1 MHAASQVAD
10 LVTTIVV
17 LLLVSAL
24 TLVLSRRW
32 RLPFTV
38 LLVVVGVGLGLL
50 ADHGPQALRPLA
62 EHDIS
67 PDVILFVFLPT
78 LIFESAFNLDARL
91 VRRNLAPI
99 LTLAVPGLLL
109 STAVIGGLLA
119 ATTPFG
125 LVAALLLGAIL
136 SATDPVA
143 VVALFRQLGA
153 PQRLTV
159 LVEGESLFNDATS
172 LVLAGILVGVM
183 TASQVDAGTLLDGLV
198 RFVVVF
204 TGGVL
209 VGWMLALLCGW
220 ALGLCHGDGPIE
232 ITLTTVLAYL
242 SFLVAEEVFHVSGV
256 MAVVAAGMTLGGWGR
271 LKISPSVRGY
281 LEHFW
286 EYMAFVANA
295 LIFLL
300 VGLRVDLFALGGALD
315 LLLLVVIAML
325 LARAVVI
332 YGLLPL
338 LDRLPG
344 REAVGA
350 PYRHV
355 MFWGGLRG
363 AVALAIVLSLPAFP
377 EAPTFVALVT
387 GAVLFTLLAQGL
399 TIERLVRRLGLDRPP
414 LADRLA
420 REEALLAAKGLA
432 LTRIPELQQGGLFS
446 ARLAGRLHDDYQAA
460 RMALAEAVDRL
471 RRAELDPEAELHLLF
486 LRSLALERAHYLSA
500 FARGHLSER
509 ACRDLVHSVDV
520 QAEGL
525 RHRGDLPEYTLHPP
539 YETVTEACLRWLR
552 RLLAHTALEERR
564 TTSLVAFEYEEAWG
578 RYQGSLR
585 VLEDLERVA
594 RERALGGAAVAA
606 VRERYRY
613 WREQAVARID
623 ETAAQFPEFVAA
635 MQERLAGRLLLYAER
650 EAIEAER
657 ENGTLPAGTAHE
669 LLDEVAERVEGLR
682 GGDVAKL
689 RFDPAE
695 LLGQVP
701 LFRGLSDDDFARVA
715 ACLHAH
721 TVPDGE
727 VIVAEGA
734 HDDSMYLI
742 GRGVVRVAR
751 GDGAEEED
759 LARLFAGD
767 FFGEMALLH
776 HAPRTATCR
785 AATPCALYELRRADF
800 EALCAARPEIRAKV
814 EAVDRARRERL
825 GLGE

>member
-1 MHAASQVAD
+1 MHGVSAVAD
-10 LVTTIVV
+10 LVTTVVV

-24 TLVLSRRW
+24 TLTLSRRAK
-32 RLPFTV
+32 LPFTV
-38 LLVVVGVGLGLL
+38 LLVVAGVLIGLL
-50 ADHGPQALRPLA
+50 ADHGPEMLRPLA

-109 STAVIGGLLA
+109 STAIIGLMLA
-119 ATTPFG
+119 VTTPFG
-125 LVAALLLGAIL
+125 LIAALLLGSIL

-172 LVLAGILVGVM
+172 LVVAGILAGLLG
-183 TASQVDAGTLLDGLV
+183 ASQIDAGTVFGGVV

-204 TGGVL
+204 CGGIV
-209 VGWMLALLCGW
+209 VGWVAALLCGW
-220 ALGLCHGDGPIE
+220 ALGRCHGDGPVE
-232 ITLTTVLAYL
+232 ITLTTILAYL
-242 SFLVAEEVFHVSGV
+242 SFLVAEELFHVSGV

-286 EYMAFVANA
+286 EYLAFVANA

-300 VGLRVDLFALGGALD
+300 VGLRVDLAALGGALD
-315 LLLLVVIAML
+315 LLVLVIVAML
-325 LARAVVI
+325 ISRAVVI
-332 YGLLPL
+332 HGLLPL
-338 LDRLPG
+338 LGRLPG
-344 REAVGA
+344 GSPVDL

-363 AVALAIVLSLPAFP
+363 AVALAIVLSLPAFT
-377 EAPTFVALVT
+377 ESETFVALVT

-399 TIERLVRRLGLDRPP
+399 TIEKLVRKLGLDKPP

-420 REEALLAAKGLA
+420 REEGQLTAKRHALSRL
-432 LTRIPELQQGGLFS
+432 PELQRGGLFS
-446 ARLAGRLHDDYQAA
+446 ARIAEGLRGRYGE
-460 RMALAEAVDRL
+460 ALEALEATVEQL
-471 RRAELDPEAELHLLF
+471 RRNEVDPAGELQLLY
-486 LRSLALERAHYLSA
+486 LRSLALERSHYLES

-509 ACRDLVHSVDV
+509 ACRDLIHSVDS
-520 QAEGL
+520 QAEAL
-525 RHRGDLPEYTLHPP
+525 RHSGELPDFTLHPP
-539 YETVTEACLRWLR
+539 HETLTEAGLRWLR
-552 RLLAHTALEERR
+552 RLVAATSLPERW
-564 TTSLVAFEYEEAWG
+564 TSSLVAYEYEEAWG

-585 VLEDLERVA
+585 VLEDIERVA
-594 RERALGGAAVAA
+594 AERALGGAAVDA

-613 WREQAVARID
+613 WREQAAQRID
-623 ETAAQFPEFVAA
+623 ATAAQFPEFVGA
-635 MQERLAGRLLLYAER
+635 MQERLAGRLLLFAER
-650 EAIEAER
+650 QTLEAEAHD
-657 ENGTLPAGTAHE
+657 GTLSTGAAHE
-669 LLDEVAERVEGLR
+669 LLAGVAERIEGLR
-682 GGDVAKL
+682 GGDISKL
-689 RFDPAE
+689 HFDPTE
-695 LLGQVP
+695 LLRKVP
-701 LFRGLSDDDFARVA
+701 LFRDLSTEDFTHVA
-715 ACLHAH
+715 ECLHGH

-727 VIVAEGA
+727 AVVIEGK

-742 GRGVVRVAR
+742 GRGVIRVSR
-751 GDGAEEED
+751 HDGDGECD

-776 HAPRTATCR
+776 HEPRTATCR
-785 AATPCALYELRRADF
+785 AASPCALYELRREDF
-800 EALCAARPEIRAKV
+800 DALCTARPEIRAAV
-814 EAVDRARRERL
+814 EVVDRERRQ
-825 GLGE
+825 GLEKE

>member
-1 MHAASQVAD
+1 MHAAAPIAE
-10 LVTTIVV
+10 LVTTVVV

-24 TLVLSRRW
+24 TLALSRRW

-38 LLVVVGVGLGLL
+38 LLVVVGVLLGLL
-50 ADHGPQALRPLA
+50 ADHGPAVLRPLA

-109 STAVIGGLLA
+109 STAIIGGLLA

-172 LVLAGILVGVM
+172 LVVAGLLVGVLG
-183 TASQVDAGTLLDGLV
+183 ASQVDAGTVFGGMV
-198 RFVVVF
+198 RFFVVF
-204 TGGVL
+204 TGGIV
-209 VGWMLALLCGW
+209 VGWIAALLCGW
-220 ALGLCHGDGPIE
+220 VLGRCHGDGPIE
-232 ITLTTVLAYL
+232 ITLTTILAYL
-242 SFLVAEEVFHVSGV
+242 SFLVAEELFHVSGV

-286 EYMAFVANA
+286 EYLAFVANA

-300 VGLRVDLFALGGALD
+300 VGLRVDLQALGGALD
-315 LLLLVVIAML
+315 LLLVVVLAML
-325 LARAVVI
+325 LARAAVI

-338 LDRLPG
+338 LGNLSAGGQVRL
-344 REAVGA
+344 

-363 AVALAIVLSLPAFP
+363 AVALAIVLSLPAIP
-377 EAPTFVALVT
+377 EAETFVALVM

-399 TIERLVRRLGLDRPP
+399 TIERLVRHLGLDRPP

-420 REEALLAAKGLA
+420 REEGQLAAKRLA
-432 LTRIPELQQGGLFS
+432 LSRIPELQRGGLFS
-446 ARLAGRLHDDYQAA
+446 ARIARQLQDDYEAA
-460 RMALAEAVDRL
+460 RDRLEQAIERL
-471 RRAELDPEAELHLLF
+471 RRSELDAPRELQLLF
-486 LRSLALERAHYLSA
+486 LRSLALERAHYLDSYD
-500 FARGHLSER
+500 RGHLSER
-509 ACRDLVHSVDV
+509 ACRDLIHSVDT

-525 RHRGDLPEYTLHPP
+525 RHRGELPEYTLHPP
-539 YETVTEACLRWLR
+539 HESLTELGLRWLR
-552 RLLAHTALEERR
+552 RLVSDTPLAERR
-564 TTSLVAFEYEEAWG
+564 TTSLVAYEYEEAWG

-585 VLEDLERVA
+585 VLDDLERVA
-594 RERALGGAAVAA
+594 SERALGGPAIAT

-613 WREQAVARID
+613 WREQAAERID
-623 ETAAQFPEFVAA
+623 ATAAQFPEFVAA
-635 MQERLAGRLLLYAER
+635 MQERLAGRLLLTAER
-650 EAIEAER
+650 HAIER
-657 ENGTLPAGTAHE
+657 ECREGTLPPGDAHE
-669 LLDEVAERVEGLR
+669 LLGEVAGRIEGLR
-682 GGDVAKL
+682 GGDITKL
-689 RFDPAE
+689 QFEPAE
-695 LLGQVP
+695 LLRKVP
-701 LFRGLSDDDFARVA
+701 LFRDLTDVDFAQVV
-715 ACLHAH
+715 ACLHVH

-727 VIVAEGA
+727 AVVVEGER
-734 HDDSMYLI
+734 DDSMYLI
-742 GRGVVRVAR
+742 GRGVVRVSR
-751 GDGAEEED
+751 RDGAGEHD
-759 LARLFAGD
+759 VARLFAGD

-776 HAPRTATCR
+776 RAPRTATCR

-800 EALCAARPEIRAKV
+800 DALCARRPEIRAQV
-814 EAVDRARRERL
+814 ESVDRERRAEEDSRT
-825 GLGE
+825 